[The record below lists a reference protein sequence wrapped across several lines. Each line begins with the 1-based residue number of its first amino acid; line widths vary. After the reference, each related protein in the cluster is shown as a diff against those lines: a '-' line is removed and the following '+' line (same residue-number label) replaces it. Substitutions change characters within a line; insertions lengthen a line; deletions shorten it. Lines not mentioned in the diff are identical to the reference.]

1 MFYLANYLL
10 ITHTTPY
17 YYNPNIHNFGNI
29 GLGGK
34 IHANLSPFATKM
46 IDIIRYDNKDIRKEL
61 MTEYKDNTILDLCC
75 GTGFSTYDNAIGI
88 DTSNEMLNIAKK
100 LKTNKNK
107 KFYYGNAEN
116 YIPDCNIDIVSCMF
130 AFHEMPLF
138 AQFNV
143 IDNAFKIAN
152 KEIVIVD
159 ISPDYKPSQIMLS
172 GEPYLNNYL
181 NNIKNILYDYEFKE
195 TILIPNHV
203 HIWKKKIY

>member
-10 ITHTTPY
+10 ITHVVPY

-46 IDIIRYDNKDIRKEL
+46 IDMVRYDNKDIRKEL
-61 MTEYKDNTILDLCC
+61 MSEYKDNTILDLCC

-88 DTSNEMLNIAKK
+88 DTSYEMLDIAKK
-100 LKTNKNK
+100 LKTNKNKNK

-116 YIPDCNIDIVSCMF
+116 YIPECDIDVVSCMF

-138 AQFNV
+138 AQLNV
-143 IDNAFKIAN
+143 IHNALKIAN

-159 ISPDYKPSQIMLS
+159 ISPNYTPSQIMLS

-181 NNIKNILYDYEFKE
+181 NNINDILYEFDE

-203 HIWKKKIY
+203 HIWKKKIN